1 MNSRQS
7 VIKETTRYF
16 KQQSLFEDEWFMTL
30 PDIKPGAIQTLDQLF
45 VQIKDCQ
52 KCPLGSTRTN
62 FVFGAGN
69 PNAEVV
75 FVGEAPGRDE
85 DLQGEPFVGRAGQ
98 LLNKVLESISLSRE
112 SVYICNILKCRP
124 PENRDPTSQET
135 ATCIPYL
142 EQQLR
147 IIHPKVI
154 VALGRVAAQYLLNT
168 TAPIGRLRGK
178 TYKRG
183 QSILLVTYHTAAL
196 LRNPNLKLDT
206 WNDMKLLRSIL
217 DDKENLP

>member
-7 VIKETTRYF
+7 LIKETTRYF
-16 KQQSLFEDEWFMTL
+16 KQQSLFENEWFMTL

-69 PNAEVV
+69 PNAEIV

-135 ATCIPYL
+135 GK
-142 EQQLR
+142 R
-147 IIHPKVI
+147 KS
-154 VALGRVAAQYLLNT
+154 
-168 TAPIGRLRGK
+168 TA
-178 TYKRG
+178 
-183 QSILLVTYHTAAL
+183 
-196 LRNPNLKLDT
+196 
-206 WNDMKLLRSIL
+206 
-217 DDKENLP
+217 